1 MNRSSVVR
9 AVGVVLVVLVALLF
23 YKVALQRP
31 TPGVRPAGETAPMQP
46 SSLSRTDASGSTW
59 AIERSGGGLLVSP
72 EPNAPQAGTPIL
84 VKTSVQRQA
93 ERQMSIGLVLEG
105 QAGEHYRPVVKK
117 DGKTLSA
124 PTLRIV
130 NEAGQVVAQDSF
142 QYG

>member
-1 MNRSSVVR
+1 MDRSSVMR
-9 AVGVVLVVLVALLF
+9 AAGVALVLLVALLF
-23 YKVALQRP
+23 YKVAIQRP
-31 TPGVRPAGETAPMQP
+31 TPGVSPAGGTAPVQS
-46 SSLSRTDASGSTW
+46 SSLTRTDASGSTW
-59 AIERSGGGLLVSP
+59 AVERSGGGLLVSE
-72 EPNAPQAGTPIL
+72 EPNAPQAGPPIL

-117 DGKTLSA
+117 DGKTLAA

-130 NEAGQVVAQDSF
+130 NEAGQVLVQDSF